1 MTINKVHPLFL
12 TTGVGMIA
20 VGVFAVLYGIR
31 VQGGLFAM
39 VVIGGAAWF
48 VSVTIKMLWAARTNR
63 TIITFLKDRFPPKA
77 AGPLSWVY
85 VGALTGIFEC
95 GLVLLLAR
103 YVPLVRQADWADVIT
118 FGIGFGAAEAIL
130 LGLFQLLYVLTSE
143 SARKNPGRYAF
154 TRNNVLSIPL
164 GIAERV
170 VTLFIHVFTGALVV
184 LAVQQGDPGLFWY
197 AFIFKTLVDT
207 VAAWLHL
214 EKDIMNITDAAA
226 HWRYQ
231 LIFACFGAVSL
242 IGIGVL
248 NGA

>member
-20 VGVFAVLYGIR
+20 VGLLAVAYGIR
-31 VQGGLFAM
+31 VQGGVLAM
-39 VVIGGAAWF
+39 VALGGAAWF
-48 VSVTIKMLWAARTNR
+48 VSVTLKMLWAAKTNR
-63 TIITFLKDRFPPKA
+63 AIITFLKDKLPAPA

-95 GLVLLLAR
+95 GLMLLLAGSAPSLR
-103 YVPLVRQADWADVIT
+103 HADWADVLT
-118 FGIGFGAAEAIL
+118 FGIGFGAAEAVL

-143 SARKNPGRYAF
+143 NARQHPERYALN
-154 TRNNVLSIPL
+154 RNNVLSIPL
-164 GIAERV
+164 GIFERA
-170 VTLFIHVFTGALVV
+170 VTLFIHIFTGALVV
-184 LAVQQGDPGLFWY
+184 LAVQQSSPRLFWY
-197 AFIFKTLVDT
+197 SFIFKTLVDT

-214 EKDIMNITDAAA
+214 EKDIKNVADAAV

-231 LIFACFGAVSL
+231 LIFAGLGAVSF
-242 IGIGVL
+242 IGLNVL